1 MFIAYSALFFVKKFA
16 PSSYGA
22 NKQGRSSSRGAG
34 QSSRSLS
41 SSLRCTQ
48 DRLATLEREN
58 LELLNQIQKEHA
70 DNSNG
75 EIIEESRI
83 CQFENEHIERQIK
96 STQRELEFLK
106 AKETELN
113 KLLCEKEA
121 SFGTTLRDLALF
133 CKEEAHIDRSIGT
146 HDFILDPSIPGQQEN
161 GEYRKMKAL
170 SRDLEIRVEDIVAV
184 LYTSRDGGMN
194 PFFSRLVT

>member
-1 MFIAYSALFFVKKFA
+1 VRKGSFFRDYA
-16 PSSYGA
+16 A
-22 NKQGRSSSRGAG
+22 RSGS
-34 QSSRSLS
+34 
-41 SSLRCTQ
+41 
-48 DRLATLEREN
+48 
-58 LELLNQIQKEHA
+58 
-70 DNSNG
+70 
-75 EIIEESRI
+75 
-83 CQFENEHIERQIK
+83 F
-96 STQRELEFLK
+96 
-106 AKETELN
+106 
-113 KLLCEKEA
+113 A
-121 SFGTTLRDLALF
+121 SFLFIFRFIFWKALF